1 MAGHQ
6 IFLVDQG
13 SCFHIFLL
21 ATVITIL
28 NFFFNF
34 FLHFKAFIAEGD
46 IPQEQEVGKGG
57 SSFYFCNQSAKTNH

>member
-21 ATVITIL
+21 ATVINI
-28 NFFFNF
+28 FNSF

-46 IPQEQEVGKGG
+46 IPQEQELGKGG